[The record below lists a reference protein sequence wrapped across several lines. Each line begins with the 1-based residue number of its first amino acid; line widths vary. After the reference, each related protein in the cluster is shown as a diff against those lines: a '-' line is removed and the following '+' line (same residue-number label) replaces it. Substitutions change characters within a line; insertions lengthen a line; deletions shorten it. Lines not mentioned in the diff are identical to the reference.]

1 MLFHSSHEPIYQG
14 NTVLYCPGS
23 VQYVRRGSLVLPV
36 ELKD

>member
-1 MLFHSSHEPIYQG
+1 MLFHSSHEPIYLE